1 MISSLSAAS
10 VTIAWTLG
18 AVHLLCLFGF
28 GLFRH
33 RTVFAMRVPE
43 VVLMCMVWKFVAFL
57 LGAWLLLD
65 PECPCG
71 MATLLFW
78 LDSTANYAN
87 VLRKVVLLF
96 RYEIRAALDK
106 NSVAASVYVRYRHL
120 LRSRWQ
126 LAIMVAMLLLVGI
139 GFIVVVVVDL
149 DAAAKPCLTDRIQD
163 NSMFFWSVIVAWLVF
178 MPLMVMSVWT
188 THKLKSHPKD
198 NWKIG
203 VESTVSSI
211 YSTVIATIAVIIL
224 CAAPGYDNIIFMLFV
239 TSVLLPLLNFLL
251 PVHLHRQSLQ
261 HLAHMELQQLTSLSR
276 LLKDQNFL
284 VAFDKFLRS
293 EFASE
298 NLFFWREVEK
308 MEYQYRFLLPADHVH
323 EKDSHPSQHR
333 PSTPADGDSSQFL
346 ACADD
351 CVNLARQCI
360 GEQAPWQINVSG
372 DTAQSM
378 EKAIL
383 RVSDVL
389 GTERERELKS
399 LLEDTLRSLL
409 VAKKEVY
416 EALRKD
422 SYPRFLVSEEC
433 ATLNRNENFK
443 RLLAA
448 EKWDDEVL
456 QTTTPP
462 SPRQS
467 VGDDHK
473 KSLSFEVT
481 LTAPGGI
488 LWGKQS
494 RLALEPPSRERNSN
508 SRISSENSEGRSDA
522 EARMDVHV
530 AGPSDA
536 GLVAGVAGPSDAG
549 LVVAPSDAG
558 VVVTPSVA
566 VQSVDAQPAD
576 VQPVEVRLDVQS
588 VESTETG
595 R

>member
-1 MISSLSAAS
+1 
-10 VTIAWTLG
+10 
-18 AVHLLCLFGF
+18 
-28 GLFRH
+28 
-33 RTVFAMRVPE
+33 
-43 VVLMCMVWKFVAFL
+43 
-57 LGAWLLLD
+57 
-65 PECPCG
+65 
-71 MATLLFW
+71 
-78 LDSTANYAN
+78 
-87 VLRKVVLLF
+87 
-96 RYEIRAALDK
+96 
-106 NSVAASVYVRYRHL
+106 
-120 LRSRWQ
+120 
-126 LAIMVAMLLLVGI
+126 
-139 GFIVVVVVDL
+139 
-149 DAAAKPCLTDRIQD
+149 
-163 NSMFFWSVIVAWLVF
+163 MFFWSVIVGWLVF

-203 VESTVSSI
+203 TESTVSSI
-211 YSTVIATIAVIIL
+211 YSTVIATIAVVIL

-261 HLAHMELQQLTSLSR
+261 HLAHMELQQLTSLAR
-276 LLKDQNFL
+276 LLKDPSFL

-308 MEYQYRFLLPADHVH
+308 MEYQYGFLLPADHVH
-323 EKDSHPSQHR
+323 DKDSHPSQHR
-333 PSTPADGDSSQFL
+333 PSTPAEGDSSQFL
-346 ACADD
+346 AAADD
-351 CVNLARQCI
+351 CINLARQCI

-372 DTAQSM
+372 DTAHAM
-378 EKAIL
+378 ETAIM

-399 LLEDTLRSLL
+399 LLEEVVRSLL

-422 SYPRFLVSEEC
+422 SYPRFLVSDEC

-462 SPRQS
+462 SPRHS
-467 VGDDHK
+467 VDDHK

-494 RLALEPPSRERNSN
+494 RNALEPPSRERNSN
-508 SRISSENSEGRSDA
+508 SRLSSENSEGRSET
-522 EARMDVHV
+522 EARIDVHV
-530 AGPSDA
+530 AC
-536 GLVAGVAGPSDAG
+536 PSDAG
-549 LVVAPSDAG
+549 LVVAPSEAGLAVAPDAAK
-558 VVVTPSVA
+558 SV
-566 VQSVDAQPAD
+566 QPVDAQPAEVRLD
-576 VQPVEVRLDVQS
+576 VQPVEVPLDVQS
-588 VESTETG
+588 AVSTETVS
-595 R
+595 